1 MKQGKKLYYI
11 IIVLK
16 QGRNMKEQKPSEDT
30 MAKCFQNYVKD
41 IKTKIQDSVSIH
53 DNTKL
58 HMAVKP
64 IQNWVGGK
72 KKEKDFLKSCQKTEK
87 ENFSSN

>member
-1 MKQGKKLYYI
+1 MI
-11 IIVLK
+11 
-16 QGRNMKEQKPSEDT
+16 EQKPSEDT
-30 MAKCFQNYVKD
+30 MAKAFQNYVKD

-64 IQNWVGGK
+64 IQNWRGWGGEEERK
-72 KKEKDFLKSCQKTEK
+72 KKKTFLKVARKQKQRT
-87 ENFSSN
+87 FSPTNLTRQI